1 MGQWTHLYKLKA
13 WQDLRLWRLTV
24 EPLCRMC
31 AEHGQDTPASVVDHI
46 IAHKGDMVLFLL
58 SDNTQSLCK
67 PCHDRHKQRAERAG
81 FDVRVDE
88 DGWPIDP
95 SHPFLAPSGGV
106 LVGLDDDGRVGSE
119 TIADRAG
126 TGGGH
131 SHAVTR
137 NSKGKGK

>member
-13 WQDLRLWRLTV
+13 WQDLRSWRLLV
-24 EPLCRMC
+24 EPLCRFC

-46 IAHKGDMVLFLL
+46 EPHKGDMPRFL
-58 SDNTQSLCK
+58 DPGNTQSLCK

-95 SHPFLAPSGGV
+95 SHPFLTPSGGV
-106 LVGLDDDGRVGSE
+106 LVDVDTNGRVGSE
-119 TIADRAG
+119 THADCAG
-126 TGGGH
+126 TSGGH

-137 NSKGKGK
+137 NSDRKGK